1 MCNLSDGLEERI
13 TKRVTAKVTARVTE
27 DVTKSVTRQMD
38 QKYIPG
44 MYENGCSLDQIAAVA
59 GMNVKTVKTVIKN
72 AQPVLA

>member
-1 MCNLSDGLEERI
+1 
-13 TKRVTAKVTARVTE
+13 
-27 DVTKSVTRQMD
+27 MD